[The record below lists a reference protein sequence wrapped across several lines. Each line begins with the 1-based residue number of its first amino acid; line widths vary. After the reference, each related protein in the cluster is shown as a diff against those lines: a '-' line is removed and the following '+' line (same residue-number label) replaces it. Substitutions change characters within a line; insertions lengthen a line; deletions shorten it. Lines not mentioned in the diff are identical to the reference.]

1 MSDVLYQIDSVTTA
15 IGVTDIRGVPVYQPQ
30 YAVKKIIPDTA
41 LITYYSPTKFHPQ
54 GQVNVKLSGG
64 QVKKDGTA
72 GQNRTEDSIWSS
84 PRQNNFPDWLVQLI
98 EDVRPSTHPKE
109 Q

>member
-1 MSDVLYQIDSVTTA
+1 MSDVLFEVHTVITAVEVTN
-15 IGVTDIRGVPVYQPQ
+15 IRGVPVHQPR
-30 YAVKKIIPDTA
+30 YNVKKIIPDTA
-41 LITYYSPTKFHPQ
+41 MITYYSPTKYHPL
-54 GQVNVKLSGG
+54 GEVRVKLSGG

-72 GQNRTEDSIWSS
+72 GQNRTEDSIWD
-84 PRQNNFPDWLVQLI
+84 PKDFPDWLVQLI

>member
-1 MSDVLYQIDSVTTA
+1 MSDVLYQIDSVVTT
-15 IGVTDIRGVPVYQPQ
+15 IWVTNIRGVPVHQPRH
-30 YAVKKIIPDTA
+30 AVKKIIPDTA
-41 LITYYSPTKFHPQ
+41 LITYYSPTKYRHQ
-54 GQVNVKLSGG
+54 GEVNVKLGGG

-72 GQNRTEDSIWSS
+72 GQSRTEDFIWH
-84 PRQNNFPDWLVQLI
+84 PKDFPDWLVQLI

>member
-1 MSDVLYQIDSVTTA
+1 MSDVLYQTDSVVTT
-15 IGVTDIRGVPVYQPQ
+15 VTITNIRGVPVHQPR

-41 LITYYSPTKFHPQ
+41 AITYHSPTKCHPQ
-54 GQVNVKLSGG
+54 GEVHVKLSGG

-72 GQNRTEDSIWSS
+72 GQSRTEDSIWDAKD
-84 PRQNNFPDWLVQLI
+84 FPDWLVQLI